1 MCSTSNRLV
10 IFLCYNSNSDLN
22 FLGQAYMGIKND
34 LQKKYIGISVD
45 CSYIDLFFLQN
56 AIDTFHNLYYDYWD
70 PITKFWLGSLK
81 WDTPFSPKISQFFLL
96 KLFISYGQTI
106 KCLTHRLVCMIW
118 WLADNGI
125 FVLSSLYL

>member
-34 LQKKYIGISVD
+34 LQKKIHRYKCG
-45 CSYIDLFFLQN
+45 LFLHRSLFLQN
-56 AIDTFHNLYYDYWD
+56 TIDTFHNLYYDYWD

-96 KLFISYGQTI
+96 ELFISYGQTI
-106 KCLTHRLVCMIW
+106 KCLTHRLVRMIW
-118 WLADNGI
+118 WLADNVS